1 MCGIAMVLLKLNFH
15 KLFSVVASFH
25 VRHCEAQPKQ
35 SEEPSLRAKR
45 SNL

>member
-1 MCGIAMVLLKLNFH
+1 MRRIAMVLLKLSFH
-15 KLFSVVASFH
+15 RLFSVIASFH
-25 VRHCEAQPKQ
+25 VRRCEVQPKQ